1 MNQNKKVSLVTGAG
15 EGIGAAIAIEL
26 AKINMHVIITDKHV
40 TGLTNIEN
48 IIISNGGTCTVVEL
62 DMKDFLGI
70 DRLGFEIFKRWGKL
84 DILIANAA
92 ILGTLTPLH
101 HQSNEEFS
109 DVLNINLISN
119 HRLIRSL
126 DLLLKKSECSKAIFL
141 TSLVSFDPK
150 PFWGAYSISKAALNH
165 MTKLWAQE
173 NTYNNLSICTIEPG
187 ETNTRM
193 RKHANPGESIDN
205 LQDPV
210 IVAKAIIKFIC
221 SNKVYKGETIK
232 LKDICKL

>member
-1 MNQNKKVSLVTGAG
+1 MHQDKKVSLVTGAG

-26 AKINMHVIITDKHV
+26 AKINMHVIITDKHL
-40 TGLTNIEN
+40 TGLTNTEN

-70 DRLGFEIFKRWGKL
+70 DRLGLEIFKRWGKL

-92 ILGTLTPLH
+92 ILGTLSPLH

-119 HRLIRSL
+119 HRLIRSV
-126 DLLLKKSECSKAIFL
+126 DALLKKGTPSKAIFL
-141 TSLVSFDPK
+141 TSSVSFNPK

-165 MTKLWAQE
+165 MIKLWAQE

-187 ETNTRM
+187 KTNTRL
-193 RKHANPGESIDN
+193 RKKANPGENIDN
-205 LQDPV
+205 LQDTV
-210 IVAKAIIKFIC
+210 TVAQSIIKFIC
-221 SNKVYKGETIK
+221 ANKVHKGETIK
-232 LKDICKL
+232 LKDI

>member
-1 MNQNKKVSLVTGAG
+1 MLQDKKISLVTGAG

-26 AKINMHVIITDKHV
+26 AKTDLHVIITDKHL
-40 TGLTNIEN
+40 TRLTNTEN
-48 IIISNGGTCTVVEL
+48 EIISNGGTCTVVEL

-70 DRLGFEIFKRWGKL
+70 DRLGLEIFKRWGKL

-92 ILGTLTPLH
+92 ILGTLSPLH

-119 HRLIRSL
+119 HRLIRSF
-126 DLLLKKSECSKAIFL
+126 DALLKKSVSSKAIFL
-141 TSLVSFDPK
+141 TSSVSLNPK

-173 NTYNNLSICTIEPG
+173 NTHNNLSICTIEPG
-187 ETNTRM
+187 ETNTRL
-193 RKHANPGESIDN
+193 RKNANPGENINN

-210 IVAKAIIKFIC
+210 KVAKSMVKFIC
-221 SNKVYKGETIK
+221 ANKVYKGETIK
-232 LKDICKL
+232 LKDI

>member
-1 MNQNKKVSLVTGAG
+1 MLQDKKISLVTGAG

-26 AKINMHVIITDKHV
+26 AKTDLHVIITDKHL
-40 TGLTNIEN
+40 TGLTNTEN

-70 DRLGFEIFKRWGKL
+70 DRLGLEIFKRWGKL

-92 ILGTLTPLH
+92 ILGTLSPLH

-119 HRLIRSL
+119 HRLIRSV
-126 DLLLKKSECSKAIFL
+126 DALLKKGMSSKAIFL
-141 TSLVSFDPK
+141 TSSVSFNPK

-173 NTYNNLSICTIEPG
+173 NTHNNLSICTIEPG
-187 ETNTRM
+187 ETNTRL
-193 RKHANPGESIDN
+193 RKHANPGENIDN
-205 LQDPV
+205 LQDPFT
-210 IVAKAIIKFIC
+210 VAKSIIKFIC
-221 SNKVYKGETIK
+221 ADKVYKGETIK
-232 LKDICKL
+232 LKNT

>member
-1 MNQNKKVSLVTGAG
+1 MLQDKKISLVTGAG

-26 AKINMHVIITDKHV
+26 AKINMHVIITDKHL
-40 TGLTNIEN
+40 TRLTNTEN

-70 DRLGFEIFKRWGKL
+70 DRLGLEIYKRWGKL

-92 ILGTLTPLH
+92 ILGTLSPLH

-119 HRLIRSL
+119 HRLIRSV
-126 DLLLKKSECSKAIFL
+126 DALLKKGTSSKAIFL
-141 TSLVSFDPK
+141 TSSVSFNPR

-173 NTYNNLSICTIEPG
+173 NTHNNLSICTIEPG
-187 ETNTRM
+187 ETNTRL
-193 RKHANPGESIDN
+193 RKYANPGENINN

-210 IVAKAIIKFIC
+210 TVAKSIVKLIC
-221 SNKVYKGETIK
+221 THKTYKGEAIK
-232 LKDICKL
+232 LKDI

>member
-1 MNQNKKVSLVTGAG
+1 MLQDKSVSLVTGAG

-26 AKINMHVIITDKHV
+26 AKTDLHVIITDKYL
-40 TGLTNIEN
+40 TRLTNTEN

-70 DRLGFEIFKRWGKL
+70 DRLGLEIFKRWGKL

-92 ILGTLTPLH
+92 ILGTLSPLH

-119 HRLIRSL
+119 HRLIRSF
-126 DLLLKKSECSKAIFL
+126 DALLKNSVSSKAIFL
-141 TSLVSFDPK
+141 TSSVSFNPK

-165 MTKLWAQE
+165 MIKLWAQE
-173 NTYNNLSICTIEPG
+173 NTHNNLSICAIEPG
-187 ETNTRM
+187 ETNTRL
-193 RKHANPGESIDN
+193 RKHTNPGENIDN

-210 IVAKAIIKFIC
+210 TVAKSIVKFIC
-221 SNKVYKGETIK
+221 ANKVYKGETIK
-232 LKDICKL
+232 LKDI